1 MAAAFRSVP
10 EHAGSSLLPPD
21 IENHHSRPP
30 RPPGTGLAMVRPLPP
45 LLLCTVAYGTWIFK
59 DLCQAQP
66 QTGES
71 CAGFLPPPPHPL
83 SPQAILCRKP
93 GSHLQYIQISF
104 YFYFY
109 FAELQFKSLK
119 LPPERG
125 ALQWLL
131 CVACCQTYSHRL
143 GWETRSDVSGIAA
156 AGNKEDGRVAG
167 AVSAPP
173 PAFHTSRS
181 LNVSTGPEWFEILFY
196 LNSLP
201 VTGIF

>member
-1 MAAAFRSVP
+1 MPAPA
-10 EHAGSSLLPPD
+10 SSLQTSKTTTAGHLGHLALGWPWCGHCLPCCSAQL
-21 IENHHSRPP
+21 HMGHGYLKTSARPSHKQE
-30 RPPGTGLAMVRPLPP
+30 RAVRVF
-45 LLLCTVAYGTWIFK
+45 C
-59 DLCQAQP
+59 
-66 QTGES
+66 
-71 CAGFLPPPPHPL
+71 PPPHPL